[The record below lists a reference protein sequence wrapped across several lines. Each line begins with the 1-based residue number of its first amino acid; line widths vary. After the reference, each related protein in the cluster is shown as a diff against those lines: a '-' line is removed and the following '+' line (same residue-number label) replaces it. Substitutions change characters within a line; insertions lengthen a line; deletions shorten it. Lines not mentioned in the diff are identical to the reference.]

1 MKNIEYYSQSNQDK
15 WVCEYLNFKTNG
27 YYLDIGA
34 YDGVQTSNTF
44 VLEKYLNWNGICIEA
59 NKYIFQNLI
68 QNRKS
73 ININAAIL
81 DYCGTCNFSNDSVSA
96 NINDDCV
103 DCYTLDFVL
112 EKNNAPSIIDYMSI
126 DIEGSEFDVLKN
138 FNFSKWQINMIT
150 LEHNL
155 YLNGD
160 FNKNRLYKLLTDN
173 GFERVVEDAVCLD
186 EHPSV
191 FNQPYEDWY
200 INKKIL

>member
-1 MKNIEYYSQSNQDK
+1 
-15 WVCEYLNFKTNG
+15 
-27 YYLDIGA
+27 
-34 YDGVQTSNTF
+34 
-44 VLEKYLNWNGICIEA
+44 
-59 NKYIFQNLI
+59 
-68 QNRKS
+68 
-73 ININAAIL
+73 
-81 DYCGTCNFSNDSVSA
+81 
-96 NINDDCV
+96 
-103 DCYTLDFVL
+103 
-112 EKNNAPSIIDYMSI
+112 MSI

-173 GFERVVEDAVCLD
+173 GFERVIEDAVCLD